1 MMHFKEATVSDLSVF
16 DATEANFESDVIQAS
31 LTTPV
36 LVDFWAAWCG
46 PCKTLGP
53 ILEKVVASY
62 DGAVKLA
69 KVDTDAQMQLAAAFG
84 IRSLPTVVLV
94 KDGQMVDG
102 FMGAVPESAVR
113 EFLQRHVKPL
123 DANAMEDIA
132 AETDDVETPEQAI
145 ARLQQQL
152 ATTPDKPEIKL
163 DLALAYMRAGLAD
176 SAQTELESL
185 PANLAEDA
193 RAKRLRNQ
201 LEFSRTLKDAP
212 DEAALRARIE
222 KNPADHEAR
231 DLLGA
236 RLLAQ
241 GETAAGLDEFLT
253 ILRAQ
258 RGWNDGQAKKR
269 LIAAFGIIDDEEL
282 VGTYRR
288 RMASLL
294 F

>member
-1 MMHFKEATVSDLSVF
+1 VSDSALVF
-16 DATEANFESDVIQAS
+16 DGTEANFETDVIQAS

-36 LVDFWAAWCG
+36 LVDFWAAWCE

-53 ILEKVVASY
+53 ILEKVVGSY
-62 DGAVKLA
+62 NGAVKLA

-113 EFLQRHVKPL
+113 EFLQRHVKPN
-123 DANAMEDIA
+123 DADGATDTAVAEPA
-132 AETDDVETPEQAI
+132 AAETPEQTI
-145 ARLQQQL
+145 ARLQQEL
-152 ATTPDKPEIKL
+152 AANPDKSEIKL

-176 SAQTELESL
+176 SAKTELESL

-201 LEFSRTLKDAP
+201 IEFSRALKDAP
-212 DEAALRARIE
+212 DEATLRARIA

-231 DLLGA
+231 DWLGV
-236 RLLAQ
+236 RLLAK
-241 GETAAGLDEFLT
+241 GDTAAGLDEFLT
-253 ILRAQ
+253 ILRTQ
-258 RGWNDGQAKKR
+258 RDWNDGQAKKR
-269 LIAAFGIIDDEEL
+269 LIAAFSIIDDDDL

-288 RMASLL
+288 KMASLL

>member
-1 MMHFKEATVSDLSVF
+1 MPDSLRVF
-16 DATEANFESDVIQAS
+16 DATEANFETDVIQAS

-53 ILEKVVASY
+53 ILEKVVDSY
-62 DGAVKLA
+62 NGAVKLA

-94 KDGQMVDG
+94 KDGQMIDG

-123 DANAMEDIA
+123 DANAVEDVA
-132 AETDDVETPEQAI
+132 AETNDVETPEQAI

-152 ATTPDKPEIKL
+152 ATSPDKPEIKL
-163 DLALAYMRAGLAD
+163 DLALAYMRAGLVD

-212 DEAALRARIE
+212 DEATLRARIA
-222 KNPADHEAR
+222 KDPADHEAR

-236 RLLAQ
+236 RPLAQ
-241 GETAAGLDEFLT
+241 GDTAAGLEEFLT
-253 ILRAQ
+253 ILRTQ
-258 RGWNDGQAKKR
+258 RDWNDGQAKKR
-269 LIAAFGIIDDEEL
+269 LIAAFSIIDDDDL

-288 RMASLL
+288 KMASLL

>member
-1 MMHFKEATVSDLSVF
+1 VSDSALVF
-16 DATEANFESDVIQAS
+16 DGTEANFETDVIQAS

-36 LVDFWAAWCG
+36 LVDFWAAWCE

-53 ILEKVVASY
+53 ILEKVVGSY
-62 DGAVKLA
+62 NGTVKLA

-113 EFLQRHVKPL
+113 EFLQRHVKPN
-123 DANAMEDIA
+123 DVDNAAVAEPA
-132 AETDDVETPEQAI
+132 APETPEQTI
-145 ARLQQQL
+145 ARLQQEL
-152 ATTPDKPEIKL
+152 ATNPDKREIKL

-201 LEFSRTLKDAP
+201 IEFSRALKDAP
-212 DEAALRARIE
+212 DEAILRARIT

-231 DLLGA
+231 DWLGA
-236 RLLAQ
+236 RLLAK
-241 GETAAGLDEFLT
+241 GDTAAGLDEFLT
-253 ILRAQ
+253 ILRTQ
-258 RGWNDGQAKKR
+258 RDWNDGQAKKR
-269 LIAAFGIIDDEEL
+269 LIAAFSIIDDDDL

-288 RMASLL
+288 KMASLL